1 MKRKTRKKGQTDG
14 LVVCAG
20 ISFLP
25 DMLREIDKRRG
36 WMPRSVFVRNAI
48 AKVLYG
54 QKELN
59 HSNEKKKKQKDAGA
73 LPKRASSER
82 SRIVVGVGHPQLNV
96 LVNEQ
101 QQEILHRDG

>member
-1 MKRKTRKKGQTDG
+1 MKKKTRKKRQMDG

-73 LPKRASSER
+73 LQER
-82 SRIVVGVGHPQLNV
+82 STHERVPAGSYKKKDLLPAQEVQLPP
-96 LVNEQ
+96 
-101 QQEILHRDG
+101 